1 MEEKD
6 LILFAIDLQLADIDK
21 RTAPI
26 ELLNLQRIAEYPT
39 ELEKI
44 QRLIKN
50 LNDELSKYGYHLWTS
65 DKYIKEDTEN

>member
-1 MEEKD
+1 METKD
-6 LILFAIDLQLADIDK
+6 LMLFAIDLQLADVDK

-39 ELEKI
+39 ELETVKG
-44 QRLIKN
+44 LINN
-50 LNDELSKYGYHLWTS
+50 LNAELSKYGYHLWTS